1 MLEND
6 VRGDVV
12 VHLVTSRDGRR
23 WQQPFPR
30 EAFIPQGPKGSWY
43 DNIIWW
49 PSMIVHSNKM
59 LFYYSGARY
68 KHMTA
73 PQAEV
78 DSEIECL
85 NKRSLPW
92 DERQSAIQ
100 TATFMETSVLR
111 THLEFKTL

>member
-6 VRGDVV
+6 VRGDAV
-12 VHLVTSRDGRR
+12 VHLLTSRDGRR
-23 WQQPFPR
+23 WQHPFPR
-30 EAFIPQGPKGSWY
+30 EAFIPQGLKGSWD

-59 LFYYSGARY
+59 LFYYGGARY

-85 NKRSLPW
+85 NKPSFVGRN
-92 DERQSAIQ
+92 RFAIVQ
-100 TATFMETSVLR
+100 RCRICFCDR
-111 THLEFKTL
+111 